1 MNHESNF
8 DISSENHEYLHKKLG
23 GSRRY
28 QGISPYQV
36 ATDLSVVVY
45 ILGTFN
51 ECRHSD
57 DINDPN
63 EQEQPG
69 DHHNQGFI
77 YLRPRMCV

>member
-1 MNHESNF
+1 MKVISIFHLGTMKKAGWIQKISRYFTLSSGNF
-8 DISSENHEYLHKKLG
+8 
-23 GSRRY
+23 
-28 QGISPYQV
+28 
-36 ATDLSVVVY
+36 DLSVVVY